1 MYNNAQEALN
11 QIKNECKTNFD
22 STVELHINLN
32 LDVKKADQMIRF
44 STILPNGTGKT
55 VRVAVFASTEIKEAD
70 LNLKEEDLDLILNG
84 KLRVGNDFDLVV
96 AEPAFMPKI
105 SKVARVLGPAGV
117 MPNPK
122 NGTVSA
128 DVKKAV
134 EQLKK
139 GKIEVRTE
147 QNFPIIPCTLCGSQ
161 ENLARK
167 RVGRLIDELA
177 KENPKVPSNMLHAL
191 QAIKPS
197 QLMDQNIWNFR
208 QLEQGLLDS
217 TLTEGEALMLHEEE
231 TEEEYHDDN

>member
-1 MYNNAQEALN
+1 MYNNILDALK
-11 QIKNECKTNFD
+11 QLKNDCRTKFD

-44 STILPNGTGKT
+44 TTILPHGTGKT
-55 VRVAVFASTEIKEAD
+55 LKVAVFASQEIKEAD

-84 KLRVGNDFDLVV
+84 KLRVGNDFDLIV
-96 AEPAFMPKI
+96 AEPSFMAKI

-128 DVKKAV
+128 DIKKAV

-147 QNFPIIPCTLCGSQ
+147 QNFAIIHTIIGKCSFESAQLE
-161 ENLARK
+161 ENLNDIISSLKQNRPAK
-167 RVGRLIDELA
+167 AKPDWIKSIYLSSTMGGSYQID
-177 KENPKVPSNMLHAL
+177 PKAL
-191 QAIKPS
+191 N
-197 QLMDQNIWNFR
+197 L
-208 QLEQGLLDS
+208 
-217 TLTEGEALMLHEEE
+217 
-231 TEEEYHDDN
+231 

>member
-11 QIKNECKTNFD
+11 QIKNDCKTNFD

-147 QNFPIIPCTLCGSQ
+147 QNFPIIHTVIGKCSFDTTKLE
-161 ENLARK
+161 ENLSEIIGALKQNRPSK
-167 RVGRLIDELA
+167 A
-177 KENPKVPSNMLHAL
+177 KPDW
-191 QAIKPS
+191 IKS
-197 QLMDQNIWNFR
+197 IFLSSTMGGSYQV
-208 QLEQGLLDS
+208 DS
-217 TLTEGEALMLHEEE
+217 KSFNL
-231 TEEEYHDDN
+231 

>member
-1 MYNNAQEALN
+1 MYNNSLEAIN
-11 QIKNECKTNFD
+11 QIKNDVKTNFD

-44 STILPNGTGKT
+44 STTLPNGTGKT
-55 VRVAVFASTEIKEAD
+55 LKIAVFASQEVKEAD

-84 KLRVGNDFDLVV
+84 KLRVGNDFDLIV
-96 AEPAFMPKI
+96 AEPSFMAKI

-139 GKIEVRTE
+139 GKIEIRTE
-147 QNFPIIPCTLCGSQ
+147 QNFPIIHTIIGKCSFEANKLE
-161 ENLARK
+161 ENLNEIINSLRQNRPSK
-167 RVGRLIDELA
+167 A
-177 KENPKVPSNMLHAL
+177 KPDW
-191 QAIKPS
+191 IKS
-197 QLMDQNIWNFR
+197 IYLSSTMGGSYQV
-208 QLEQGLLDS
+208 DS
-217 TLTEGEALMLHEEE
+217 KSFNL
-231 TEEEYHDDN
+231 